1 MNCNGTISFGEPM
14 FLINTPER
22 ITQKSGVLQI
32 GMSRMNPFG
41 SSMQPVQPGQYQA
54 HRVSLKSIVHTPM
67 ADAKFVHMTMTVEK
81 SFARLL
87 VDTLIITDVGK
98 HVFVCLATPHLAPL
112 VRALGEFTLNMLT
125 QEMDSPLFTSALPL
139 SLKILVWMARVP
151 QEHEPD
157 RRHRKE
163 ASHLFKEHPT
173 VSNLTLL
180 HISHGG

>member
-1 MNCNGTISFGEPM
+1 M
-14 FLINTPER
+14 INFEELMCPTDILEQ
-22 ITQKSGVLQI
+22 ITQKFGVLQI

-54 HRVSLKSIVHTPM
+54 HRVSLKSIVHTLM
-67 ADAKFVHMTMTVEK
+67 ADAKFVDMTMTVEK
-81 SFARLL
+81 SFAHLL
-87 VDTLIITDVGK
+87 VDMLIITDAGK
-98 HVFVCLATPHLAPL
+98 HVFVYLAQAPQHA
-112 VRALGEFTLNMLT
+112 RAVGELGESTLNMLT
-125 QEMDSPLFTSALPL
+125 QGVDSPLSTFVLL
-139 SLKILVWMARVP
+139 LLLKILVLMARVP

-163 ASHLFKEHPT
+163 ASHLSKEHPT